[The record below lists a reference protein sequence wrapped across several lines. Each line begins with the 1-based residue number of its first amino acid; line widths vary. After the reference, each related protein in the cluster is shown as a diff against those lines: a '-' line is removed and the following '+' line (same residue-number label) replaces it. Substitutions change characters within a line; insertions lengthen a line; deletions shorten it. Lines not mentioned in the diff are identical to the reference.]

1 MKWYQDIVFWIYLV
15 TVCTLLVLTLAI
27 SIIALVN
34 N

>member
-15 TVCTLLVLTLAI
+15 TVCALPVLALAI

-34 N
+34 S